1 MILDD
6 IFTKTKQELDKTKA
20 RVSFDDLAGSLKNST
35 TPKEP
40 LFRFKNALLKDN
52 NITKIIAEVKKASP
66 SKGVIRQDFDYLQI
80 AKEYARNN
88 ASCISVLTEP
98 YFFQGSLKYLEQI
111 AKNVNVPLLRKDFI
125 FDKYQILQAYISGA
139 SAILLIAKM
148 LDKNLAKELFVYA
161 KSLGLDVL
169 FEVHNKQEL
178 EVAFFCDADI
188 IGINHRNLED
198 FSINLNLCDELVP
211 IIKEY
216 QKGRDVVIVA
226 ESAIENKE
234 TINRLSKIGV
244 DAFLI
249 GEFFMREQNVGYKL
263 KEFIQLTK

>member
-6 IFTKTKQELDKTKA
+6 IFKKTKQELEVLKTKTT
-20 RVSFDDLAGSLKNST
+20 FDELLEIAKNNPSKRALQYGFKDSLLS
-35 TPKEP
+35 
-40 LFRFKNALLKDN
+40 DN

-66 SKGVIRQDFDYLQI
+66 SKGIIRQDFDYLQI
-80 AKEYARNN
+80 AKEYESNN

-98 YFFQGSLKYLEQI
+98 YFFQGSLGYLEQI
-111 AKNVNVPLLRKDFI
+111 AQNINLPLLRKDFI

-148 LDKNLAKELFVYA
+148 LEKHKAKELFLYA

-198 FSINLNLCDELVP
+198 FSINLELCDELVP
-211 IIKEY
+211 IIRGSKN
-216 QKGRDVVIVA
+216 GAGIVIVA
-226 ESAIENKE
+226 ESAIEDKQ

-244 DAFLI
+244 NAFLI
-249 GEFFMREQNVGYKL
+249 GEFFMREQDVGAKL
-263 KEFIQLTK
+263 KDFTQD